1 MIFIFVLQGNKYMKC
16 TLHLKVVWEGS
27 GLESWARRNAPPF
40 LSSSAG
46 RSFSPSVI
54 FSPWILLRRG
64 CCIVLS
70 FQIRP
75 AGLSENFLPLITALR
90 SKKKSLCKMVQVST
104 RAFLILKSD
113 LFRPC
118 WFDQE
123 RQTTLLE
130 QEKKEIHR
138 WEWKTHVRWNIP
150 PFEIRSDWF
159 KRHYNENFFSSQC
172 WWWEKRA
179 TIIHLSIIGDFFSDC
194 TLLYSQQLP
203 FHTSN

>member
-1 MIFIFVLQGNKYMKC
+1 MNIIEEGLLYCSFFPDKASWFVWK
-16 TLHLKVVWEGS
+16 
-27 GLESWARRNAPPF
+27 F
-40 LSSSAG
+40 
-46 RSFSPSVI
+46 
-54 FSPWILLRRG
+54 
-64 CCIVLS
+64 
-70 FQIRP
+70 P
-75 AGLSENFLPLITALR
+75 ATNNGTQEQ
-90 SKKKSLCKMVQVST
+90 KKSLCKMVQVST